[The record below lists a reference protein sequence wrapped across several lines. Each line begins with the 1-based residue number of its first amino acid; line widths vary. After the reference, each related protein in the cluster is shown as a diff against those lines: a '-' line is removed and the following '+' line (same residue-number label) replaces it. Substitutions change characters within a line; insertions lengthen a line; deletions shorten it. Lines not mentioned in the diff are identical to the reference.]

1 MRSSRTF
8 LFWLAANK
16 KTFAGL
22 MAKVALSHALLFGRL
37 VAGVAL
43 GAGEGVNILIVEVAL
58 IA

>member
-1 MRSSRTF
+1 MSCVSF
-8 LFWLAANK
+8 CGLAVK
-16 KTFAGL
+16 QKTFADL
-22 MAKVALSHALLFGRL
+22 MAKVALSHALFNARLL

>member
-1 MRSSRTF
+1 MTE
-8 LFWLAANK
+8 NK
-16 KTFAGL
+16 QTFAGL
-22 MAKVALSHALLFGRL
+22 MTKVALAHVLFIGRL